1 MTDDDQ
7 RDEAVPGNPPP
18 ADARR
23 PDGDCPREARA
34 VEALHAATRR
44 LMTAA
49 SHEGVMQVASE
60 AATEVLG
67 FAGTGVRRYDESDHV
82 LRQVSLGG
90 TVGDVDLRPAYDVE
104 TTPHGRAF
112 RTGETVVCDVGADD
126 PYDRDPFTQTMY
138 VPIGDHGVLS
148 AGKLDEPFTEHDRRL
163 AEILTANTRVALDRV
178 DTEAQLRAERERLDR
193 FAGIVAHDLRNPL
206 SVAQSSLEF
215 YEEAGDEARLHDA
228 QDALDRM
235 SRIVDDVLTLAR
247 QGETVDDRSLVDLA
261 LLVREAWATTT
272 APDVSLAVDADAT
285 IEADRERLRRLFE
298 NLFSNAVEHGST
310 SPPSQT
316 REDALAHA
324 SDGLTTV
331 RVGLLDADACA
342 DGDATGFYV
351 EDDGRGIPPADRDS
365 VFDAGYTTS
374 TDGTGFGLAIVA
386 EIATAH
392 GFDVGVCESAEGGA
406 RFEFS
411 NVPVRSPDHETT

>member
-1 MTDDDQ
+1 MTDDERAD
-7 RDEAVPGNPPP
+7 ALPGNAPA

-23 PDGDCPREARA
+23 PDGDRPGDERA

-49 SHEGVMQVASE
+49 SREQVMQVASE

-90 TVGDVDLRPAYDVE
+90 TVGDVDRRPAYDVE

-112 RTGETVVCDVGADD
+112 RTGDTVVCDVRDDD
-126 PYDRDPFTQTMY
+126 PYDRDPFAQTTY
-138 VPIGDHGVLS
+138 VPIGAHGVLS
-148 AGKLDEPFTEHDRRL
+148 AGKLDDPFTDHDRRL
-163 AEILTANTRVALDRV
+163 AEILAANTRVALDRV
-178 DTEAQLRAERERLDR
+178 DTEEQLRAERERLDR

-215 YEEAGDEARLHDA
+215 YEEAREDATLHDA

-235 SRIVDDVLTLAR
+235 GRIVDDVLTLAR
-247 QGETVDDRSLVDLA
+247 QGETVDDRSLVALP

-272 APDVSLAVDADAT
+272 APGVSLVVDADAT

-310 SPPSQT
+310 SPPSHA
-316 REDALAHA
+316 REDAHAHA
-324 SDGLTTV
+324 GDDLTTV

-342 DGDATGFYV
+342 DGEPTGFYV
-351 EDDGRGIPPADRDS
+351 EDDGRGIPADERDT

-386 EIATAH
+386 AIADAH
-392 GFDVGVCESAEGGA
+392 DWTVSVEESADGGA
-406 RFEFS
+406 AFVFGGVDVEQS
-411 NVPVRSPDHETT
+411 T